1 MLVLPDDITIFD
13 CERQAPVRAKL
24 VRLNRELAAKE
35 VDGTWWKIP
44 VSKRARE
51 AEGDHHWEWRKL
63 IGLHRS
69 ELVWEA
75 LAVQSTRGGVEG
87 ASLYRVDAISQIESG
102 EGAVFIDR
110 LAVAPSN
117 RPWLVNPPKY
127 KGIGTALLLA
137 AVRHSYSLGLG
148 GRVWLTSLP
157 TERTRDFYRKR
168 GFRVIFED
176 ENGMIDFELPT
187 GVAQQWLE
195 REGYL

>member
-13 CERQAPVRAKL
+13 CARHAPLRAKL

-63 IGLHRS
+63 VGLHRN

-75 LAVQSTRGGVEG
+75 LA
-87 ASLYRVDAISQIESG
+87 A
-102 EGAVFIDR
+102 
-110 LAVAPSN
+110 
-117 RPWLVNPPKY
+117 PKY

-195 REGYL
+195 CEGYL